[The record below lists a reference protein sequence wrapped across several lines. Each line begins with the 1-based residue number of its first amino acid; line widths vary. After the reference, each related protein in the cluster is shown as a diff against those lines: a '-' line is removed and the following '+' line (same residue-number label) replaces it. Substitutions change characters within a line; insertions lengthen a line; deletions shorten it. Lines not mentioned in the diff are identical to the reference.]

1 MKRAVPAIVIPL
13 VILIVAWVS
22 AQPSRGNPK
31 AGQAIYEQHCIR
43 CNGEKLDGNGPDRK
57 DLIVPP
63 ANLLS
68 QNTRSKT
75 DWELLVTISNGV
87 LFTPMHSCRGKL
99 TDAQMLDVLSYLRAG
114 APFEAVS

>member
-13 VILIVAWVS
+13 LILVASWVS
-22 AQPSRGNPK
+22 AQPARGNPT
-31 AGQAIYEQHCIR
+31 AGQVVYEQHCLR
-43 CNGEKLDGNGPDRK
+43 CHGQKLDGNGPDRK

-68 QNTRSKT
+68 QISRSKT

-87 LFTPMHSCRGKL
+87 LFTPMHSFRGKL
-99 TDAQMLDVLSYLRAG
+99 TDEQMLDVLSYIRSV